1 MQRLRGNYKLAKKE
15 ILTVWGAEFPS
26 RPSFSYVATQELL
39 RRDAGIATSRRRKMG
54 IERGKGQ
61 AMESPG
67 TGVRRGH
74 RERAWVKIQKG
85 AKGQKVKSHIWQ
97 KRKGESEKVKVK
109 LKRWMWNWKGECGE
123 WWIGWICRIYECDFS
138 KNRNETNPKYHIII
152 INMPRLRLLNTIN
165 Y

>member
-85 AKGQKVKSHIWQ
+85 QKVKRPKGQKSHLT
-97 KRKGESEKVKVK
+97 KA
-109 LKRWMWNWKGECGE
+109 KRWKWKGECGE

>member
-1 MQRLRGNYKLAKKE
+1 MGVLRGIYKLAKKE

-54 IERGKGQ
+54 IERGKEQ

-67 TGVRRGH
+67 TGVQRGH
-74 RERAWVKIQKG
+74 RERAWGKIL
-85 AKGQKVKSHIWQ
+85 KGQKNQRSKGQKSHLT
-97 KRKGESEKVKVK
+97 KVK
-109 LKRWMWNWKGECGE
+109 RWKWKS
-123 WWIGWICRIYECDFS
+123 ECDFS

-165 Y
+165 YQKSV

>member
-85 AKGQKVKSHIWQ
+85 QKVKRSKGQKSHLTKAKRWKWKSE
-97 KRKGESEKVKVK
+97 GEKVKVK
-109 LKRWMWNWKGECGE
+109 VKRWMWWMVNWV
-123 WWIGWICRIYECDFS
+123 
-138 KNRNETNPKYHIII
+138 NLPN
-152 INMPRLRLLNTIN
+152 LRMWFFKEQKWDES
-165 Y
+165 